1 MKRLGG
7 TFSRLLDEL
16 VRERTG
22 LASSRRHEDVKE
34 RVLTKAMAR
43 AGVSDEAV
51 YLALLKRDRKAYDDL
66 IADLTVP
73 ETYFFRD
80 PAHYELLR
88 RVVLPAILA
97 ARAHDHVLEL
107 WSAGCAS
114 GEEPYSLVMLLEQEQ
129 LGKRSH
135 VLGTDVSHRA
145 LARAMEAVYTRW
157 SLRAT
162 GPVDRER
169 YFESAGAEYRLIPR
183 IRSRPRFLQHSLSA
197 PVYPAPHSRSGGF
210 DLILCRNVMI
220 YFDPQA
226 VVDTAQRLARSLN
239 EGGWLMMGPSDPR
252 LELEEWCDVVPTPC
266 GMLYHRRNT
275 GALASRTEALHASS
289 GTSHLWHSQASS
301 TRHARTQRDA
311 GMPPQTASALT
322 LARAPEG
329 GLGLASAPSA
339 SALRHAVDSPS
350 LARPTAR
357 FEELARHDASP
368 RPTTTR
374 DTTAAPQAELDPVEQ
389 VRALEREHGS
399 VAAEAGCRDLL
410 STEPLSAGLHVLHA
424 TLLLDLGRDEP
435 AAQALRRAQYLDR
448 SLLIAQLVGATL
460 AERRGERAAARAS
473 YLQLAEACEGRARDE
488 LVVLGEGLTYASLR
502 ALALQRATA
511 LAAARD
517 QARET

>member
-34 RVLTKAMAR
+34 RVLTRAMAR

-51 YLALLKRDRKAYDDL
+51 YLALLKRDRKTYDDL

-88 RVVLPAILA
+88 HTVLPAILA
-97 ARAHDHVLEL
+97 AHGHSHVLEL

-114 GEEPYSLVMLLEQEQ
+114 GEEPYSLAMLLEQQQ

-145 LARAMEAVYTRW
+145 LGRAMEATYTRW

-162 GPVDRER
+162 GPVDRDR
-169 YFESAGAEYRLIPR
+169 YFEGDGTEYRLIPR
-183 IRSRPRFLQHSLSA
+183 IRSRVRFLQHSLSS
-197 PVYPAPHSRSGGF
+197 PVYPAPHSRAGGF
-210 DLILCRNVMI
+210 DLILCRNVLI

-226 VVDTAQRLARSLN
+226 TADTAQRLARSLN
-239 EGGWLMMGPSDPR
+239 EDGWLMMGPSDPM
-252 LELEEWCDVVPTPC
+252 LELEEWCDAVPTPC
-266 GMLYHRRNT
+266 GMLYHRRRA
-275 GALASRTEALHASS
+275 GAHQSAPFEAAALLPSPLFPRAQLELTASTPHV
-289 GTSHLWHSQASS
+289 WHSQA
-301 TRHARTQRDA
+301 RHARA
-311 GMPPQTASALT
+311 
-322 LARAPEG
+322 AREPS
-329 GLGLASAPSA
+329 SAPPAPGGPKTSA
-339 SALRHAVDSPS
+339 ASPS
-350 LARPTAR
+350 TEKPAQPRA
-357 FEELARHDASP
+357 ASSAAH
-368 RPTTTR
+368 TTSR
-374 DTTAAPQAELDPVEQ
+374 DTTAPQASEVDAVEQ

-399 VAAEAGCRDLL
+399 LAAEAGCRDLL
-410 STEPLSAGLHVLHA
+410 ATEPLSAGLHVLHA
-424 TLLLDLGRDEP
+424 TLLLDLGRDEL
-435 AAQALRRAQYLDR
+435 ATQALRRGLYLDR

-473 YLQLAEACEGRARDE
+473 YLQLAEACRERPGDT
-488 LVVLGEGLTYASLR
+488 LVTLGEGLTHASLG
-502 ALALQRATA
+502 ALALQRANA
-511 LAAARD
+511 LAAGRD
-517 QARET
+517 QATDR